1 VKEQDRRDKRR
12 GKGKVSDRVGEGGRR
27 MYEEMEGKEWIV
39 GMEGKGGKGR
49 MRGGGFDRKN
59 YMSRSLLY
67 SLYELTNVLASRVD
81 PLGQKI
87 GYKSSYSHCLVFT

>member
-1 VKEQDRRDKRR
+1 MIDR
-12 GKGKVSDRVGEGGRR
+12 GGEGGRDGR
-27 MYEEMEGKEWIV
+27 KGMAIRDGRNERKGKDE
-39 GMEGKGGKGR
+39 
-49 MRGGGFDRKN
+49 RGGGFDRKN

-81 PLGQKI
+81 PLEQKI

>member
-1 VKEQDRRDKRR
+1 VKEEGGKDGRKGMNSRDGR
-12 GKGKVSDRVGEGGRR
+12 KGKDE
-27 MYEEMEGKEWIV
+27 
-39 GMEGKGGKGR
+39 
-49 MRGGGFDRKN
+49 RGGGFDRKN